1 MRPLSGERLLA
12 ERTLRE
18 PGNAASHRRRDSGER
33 AALAAAQ
40 LTEASAMQ
48 LLRLLNS
55 GWSWAAALEEI
66 GQ

>member
-18 PGNAASHRRRDSGER
+18 P
-33 AALAAAQ
+33 ALAAAQ